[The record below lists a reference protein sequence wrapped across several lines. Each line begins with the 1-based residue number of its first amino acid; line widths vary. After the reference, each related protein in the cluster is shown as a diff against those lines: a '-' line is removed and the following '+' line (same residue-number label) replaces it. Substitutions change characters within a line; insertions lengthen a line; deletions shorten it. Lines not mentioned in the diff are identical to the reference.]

1 MTSADASFVSKRL
14 ASTSFRRQ
22 LLGMLLVAYNYG
34 VVQVVTFAYL
44 IYWWVSCYW
53 KWHHS

>member
-44 IYWWVSCYW
+44 IY
-53 KWHHS
+53 